1 MNLTLLRIIL
11 GVLGLV
17 PIYIGVTGMF
27 SGLERL
33 VPGGEISPD
42 SDGQYRY
49 LSAIYMG
56 FGVLILWIQSRLASQ
71 VPLFR
76 ILLAMVF
83 VAGVARA
90 LPLVTLGLPR
100 TPVLIA
106 LVFELVFP
114 PIVVYWHARAVKAET
129 NRAASGAL

>member
-1 MNLTLLRIIL
+1 MNLMRLRILL

-17 PIYIGVTGMF
+17 PIVIGIGGIA

-33 VPGGEISPD
+33 VPDCQFSSD

-49 LSAIYMG
+49 LSAIYVG
-56 FGVLILWIQSRLASQ
+56 FGGLILWIQSRLESEVQ
-71 VPLFR
+71 LFR
-76 ILLAMVF
+76 ILMTMVF

-90 LPLVTLGLPR
+90 IPIVALGFPR
-100 TPVLIA
+100 IPVLIA

-114 PIVVYWHARAVKAET
+114 PFVLLWHAMALKADT
-129 NRAASGAL
+129 SPLPPKP

>member
-1 MNLTLLRIIL
+1 MHLTLLRIVL

-17 PIYIGVTGMF
+17 PIFIGATGMF
-27 SGLERL
+27 YGLERL

-49 LSAIYMG
+49 LSAIYLG
-56 FGVLILWIQSRLASQ
+56 FGVLILWVQSRLASQ
-71 VPLFR
+71 VQLFR

-90 LPLVTLGLPR
+90 LPLMTLGLPR

-114 PIVVYWHARAVKAET
+114 PVVVYWHARAVKD
-129 NRAASGAL
+129 

>member
-1 MNLTLLRIIL
+1 MNLTLLRIVL

-33 VPGGEISPD
+33 VPGYEVSPD

-49 LSAIYMG
+49 LSAIYLG
-56 FGVLILWIQSRLASQ
+56 FGVLILWVQSRLASQ

-90 LPLVTLGLPR
+90 LPLVTLGLPS

-106 LVFELVFP
+106 LIFELVFP
-114 PIVVYWHARAVKAET
+114 PIVVYWHAMAVKAET
-129 NRAASGAL
+129 ALPTPKS

>member
-1 MNLTLLRIIL
+1 MSLTALRIIL

-17 PIYIGVTGMF
+17 PIFIGVTGMF

-33 VPGGEISPD
+33 VPDCEFSSD

-49 LSAIYMG
+49 LSAIYLG
-56 FGVLILWIQSRLASQ
+56 FGVLILWIQSRLASEVQ
-71 VPLFR
+71 LFR
-76 ILLAMVF
+76 ILIAMVF

-90 LPLVTLGLPR
+90 LPLLTLGLPR

-106 LVFELVFP
+106 LAFELVFP
-114 PIVVYWHARAVKAET
+114 PVVVYWHAIAIKAET
-129 NRAASGAL
+129 APIPKS

>member
-17 PIYIGVTGMF
+17 PIFIGATGMF

-33 VPGGEISPD
+33 VPGCEITPD
-42 SDGQYRY
+42 SEYRY
-49 LSAIYMG
+49 LSAIYLG

-76 ILLAMVF
+76 ILMAMVF

-90 LPLVTLGLPR
+90 LPLVTLGFPR
-100 TPVLIA
+100 IPVLIA

-114 PIVVYWHARAVKAET
+114 PVVVYWHAIAVKEET
-129 NRAASGAL
+129 ALPTPKS

>member
-17 PIYIGVTGMF
+17 PIFIGVTGMF

-33 VPGGEISPD
+33 VSGCEFSPD

-49 LSAIYMG
+49 LSAIYLG

-76 ILLAMVF
+76 ILMAMVF

-90 LPLVTLGLPR
+90 LPFLTLGFPR
-100 TPVLIA
+100 IPVLIA

-114 PIVVYWHARAVKAET
+114 PIVVYWHAIAVKAET
-129 NRAASGAL
+129 ALPTPKS